1 EAWVDLD
8 LVCDRGDGGPL
19 DPSAFTHGWARIAAS
34 VGLDGVRLHDIRHAV
49 ATAYAR
55 SGARP
60 SVTAAILGHANPGFT
75 SKVYEHPDEA
85 MLREAAEAAAKLDAL
100 DQ

>member
-1 EAWVDLD
+1 MAGNSTQVRL
-8 LVCDRGDGGPL
+8 PM
-19 DPSAFTHGWARIAAS
+19 
-34 VGLDGVRLHDIRHAV
+34 VGLASPPASGLTGVRLHDVRHAV

-55 SGARP
+55 SVARP
-60 SVTAAILGHANPGFT
+60 SVTAAILGHATQGFT